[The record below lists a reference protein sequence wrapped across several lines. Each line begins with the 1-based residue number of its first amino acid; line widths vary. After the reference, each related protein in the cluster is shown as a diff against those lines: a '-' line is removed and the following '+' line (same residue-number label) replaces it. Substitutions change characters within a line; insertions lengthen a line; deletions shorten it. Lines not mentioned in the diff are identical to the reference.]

1 MGDEKRKFLRFECL
15 VPVDLLEIGS
25 GEGADPEAA
34 LIEDI
39 SREGMRMVLDFSL
52 DLSPGAEVDFKV
64 HNPEERET
72 CSVTGEIMWSKSKDN
87 RLEVGIKLRK
97 MDDGIKNK
105 LLDIGYAKWLES
117 RAAEE
122 KKRTP

>member
-15 VPVDLLEIGS
+15 VPVELLEKG
-25 GEGADPEAA
+25 GGAGADPETA

-39 SREGMRMVLDFSL
+39 SREGIRMVLDFSM
-52 DLSPGAEVDFKV
+52 DLSPGADFDFKV
-64 HNPEERET
+64 LNPEEPET
-72 CSVTGEIMWSKSKDN
+72 LSVTGEVMWSKSKDN

-97 MDDGIKNK
+97 SDDSIKAK
-105 LLDIGYAKWLES
+105 LLDIGYAKWIES
-117 RAAEE
+117 RAAEG